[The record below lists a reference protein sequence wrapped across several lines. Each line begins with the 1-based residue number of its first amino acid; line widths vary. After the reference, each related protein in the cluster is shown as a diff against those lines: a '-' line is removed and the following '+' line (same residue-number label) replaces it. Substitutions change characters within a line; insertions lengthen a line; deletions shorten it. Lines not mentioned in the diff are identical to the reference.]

1 MECNTHRSMLIVVL
15 MMIMWSCCYSHDQ
28 LSSDFYSESCPSLFP
43 AVRRVVQRAVARERR
58 MAASLLRL
66 FFHDCFVN
74 GCDGSILLD
83 DTSSFVGEK
92 TAGPNNNS
100 VRGFEVIDRIKSRVE
115 RLCPGVVS
123 CADILAITAR
133 DSVLLLGGPRWSVKL
148 GRRDSTTASLSAA
161 NSGVIPPPTSTL
173 KNLIN
178 RFRAQGLSSRDM
190 VALSGAHT
198 IGQARCVT
206 FRNRIYNRSNI
217 DRSFALS
224 TQRSCPAAAGSGDN
238 NAATLDFRS
247 PERFDVSYYKRLL
260 NHMGLLTSD
269 QVLFNGGSTDSL
281 VIAYSRSL
289 NAFYRDF
296 VRAMVKMGN
305 ISPLTGSNGQIRTNC
320 RRPN

>member
-1 MECNTHRSMLIVVL
+1 MECNTHTSMLIVVL
-15 MMIMWSCCYSHDQ
+15 MMILSSCCYSQAQ

-173 KNLIN
+173 TNLIN

-206 FRNRIYNRSNI
+206 FRNRIYNGSNI

-224 TQRSCPAAAGSGDN
+224 TQRSCPAATGSGDN
-238 NAATLDFRS
+238 NAAVLDSRS
-247 PERFDVSYYKRLL
+247 PGRFDVSYYKRLL

-289 NAFYRDF
+289 NRFYRDF
-296 VRAMVKMGN
+296 VRAMIKMGD